1 MPRGDSWRAWS
12 EEAIHVKI
20 KEPGSGQEQLGGIM
34 RVKSATRN
42 CPTEKT
48 SISTTSKQDQR
59 VKKRRGLITRHDVI
73 CGLCVR
79 VWLCAVVL

>member
-48 SISTTSKQDQR
+48 
-59 VKKRRGLITRHDVI
+59 GN
-73 CGLCVR
+73 
-79 VWLCAVVL
+79 